1 MLSSTRGTWVVVSS
15 ALVIGSIL
23 AGCASGTST
32 PPPYQPP
39 QNPVQPLP
47 AATAAPAFPNW
58 TPPPQWPA
66 PRWTPQPYWPVPPT
80 PAATVAPYPGNNFQD
95 PGVNPFVSPNDDPF
109 STFAMDV
116 DTASYS
122 VARRYIEDGN
132 LPDRDSVRLE
142 EYVNSF
148 DYGYEQPTSGAFAIH
163 VDGAPTPFTD
173 SRSVLL
179 RVGIQARSVPESQRP
194 PVSLTF
200 VIDTSGSMSIDG
212 RLETVKAALDL
223 LVSRLRPDDSVAIV
237 QFGTDASVV
246 LNPTTSAEP
255 QAIEQAISQLTP
267 SGSTNAQAGL
277 ELGFQIAAQAH
288 RAGASDRV
296 VLASDGV
303 ANVGL
308 TDADSLLADLDREVA
323 SGMELISVGV
333 GMGNFNDA
341 LLEQLADRGNGFYA
355 YINDQTEANKVFG
368 TQLTG
373 TLDTV
378 AREARVQVEFNPSSV
393 AAYRLLGYENRAMP
407 DQDFSN
413 PSADAGEVGAGVS
426 VTALYEVEP
435 AWGRDPTL
443 GVVQLHWI
451 DPTTGARLDASRDI
465 TSADFAPGFD
475 SASPSFRLAAT
486 VGAFAEILR
495 QSPYATG
502 YTLSDVARQASSL
515 VSPFGDQPDVTEF
528 AQLAQQAAQLGGQQ
542 VISTW

>member
-1 MLSSTRGTWVVVSS
+1 MLASLRGTRVVVGSF
-15 ALVIGSIL
+15 LVIGSIL
-23 AGCASGTST
+23 AGCSASTAT
-32 PPPYQPP
+32 PPPNQQP
-39 QNPVQPLP
+39 QNPVQPRP

-58 TPPPQWPA
+58 TPAPQWPA
-66 PRWTPQPYWPVPPT
+66 PRWTPQPYWPAAT
-80 PAATVAPYPGNNFQD
+80 PAPASAAPYPGNNFQD
-95 PGVNPFVSPNDDPF
+95 LGVNPFVSPNNDPF

-122 VARRYIEDGN
+122 VARRYIEGGN
-132 LPDRDSVRLE
+132 LPDRNSVRLE

-148 DYGYEQPTSGAFAIH
+148 DYGYEQPSSGAFAIH

-173 SRSVLL
+173 SRSVLV

-194 PVSLTF
+194 PVALTF
-200 VIDTSGSMSIDG
+200 VIDTSGSMSIDS

-237 QFGTDASVV
+237 QFGSDASVV
-246 LNPTTSAEP
+246 LSSTSAAEP
-255 QAIEQAISQLTP
+255 EAIEQAISRLAP
-267 SGSTNAQAGL
+267 DGSTNAQAGL

-288 RAGASDRV
+288 RAGVNDRV

-308 TDADSLLADLDREVA
+308 TDADSLLADLDRQVA
-323 SGMELISVGV
+323 AGTELISIGV

-355 YINDQTEANKVFG
+355 YINDQTEADKVFG
-368 TQLTG
+368 SQLAG

-378 AREARVQVEFNPSSV
+378 AREARVQVEFNPSAV

-407 DQDFSN
+407 DQDFNN
-413 PSADAGEVGAGVS
+413 PAADAGEVGAGYS

-435 AWGRDPTL
+435 AWGRDTTL

-465 TSADFAPGFD
+465 TSSDIAPAFD
-475 SASPSFRLAAT
+475 SASASFRLAAT

-495 QSPYATG
+495 QSPYASG
-502 YTLSDVARQASSL
+502 YTLSDVAREASSL
-515 VSPFGDQPDVTEF
+515 APSFGDVADVSEF
-528 AQLAQQAAQLGGQQ
+528 AQLAQQAAQMSGQQ